1 MDFSRKEFKY
11 IYNKPQAL
19 FFSNNGGLLEDVAEN
34 PKSNTLYY
42 KFINN
47 EKLQELYLKWGS
59 SSTNR

>member
-1 MDFSRKEFKY
+1 MSYLEKEFKY

-19 FFSNNGGLLEDVAEN
+19 FFSNNGGVLADVAEN

-59 SSTNR
+59 TNR